1 MRVVNAF
8 ESRGT
13 EQFLGF
19 PMQKPGLDNSGLR
32 MVKLVSERAEGDH
45 NYLSE
50 TSIKR
55 ACSQAFR
62 GCPY

>member
-19 PMQKPGLDNSGLR
+19 PMQKPGLDNRWPEDGQ
-32 MVKLVSERAEGDH
+32 VGE
-45 NYLSE
+45 
-50 TSIKR
+50 
-55 ACSQAFR
+55 
-62 GCPY
+62 